1 MADTLTVQFF
11 GYMAP
16 QLSSH
21 YTTFD
26 DNQNVLI
33 YLNYFEIDNQM
44 LILLSPCPI
53 EYSQQSFIAFS
64 STIRPR
70 YRISQKLMIS
80 IDQFKS
86 IVSFNILLFGDLY
99 LTNKTQSQPFNARN
113 FQTFITPN
121 PLPQINILVVPGV
134 YSIHFDQIYE
144 FLESKLTQKN
154 EQIQPQSKF
163 DFLVYTTNPYRV
175 CNIQYQFDK
184 TTQLIDYFFYL
195 IDNQIYQDINE
206 IQQIFMQDTIK
217 GTLLDFLQGKN
228 QQPSAYFIQSI
239 RKNFNCN
246 AQDTKFYLLQQIKS
260 LNSIH
265 QNADFA
271 KIFCQNCEDENKC
284 TLLSSNIPQIYFA
297 GQSSLF
303 KYPLS
308 VKFMDLVCRTFSQ
321 LICQLFL
328 IANAQNA
335 TYLINRL
342 ANIDRIEEA
351 ISCPSFNPQR
361 NYQNLE
367 MLGDVVI
374 KYLTSAMLFEDPKY
388 KTENVLSSA
397 RVCLITNKH
406 LSVIYGQLKLNTMNF
421 KINSKKFLNHM
432 MMIINEQEDQ
442 KLSQKQ
448 QADIYEALCGAC
460 YIKNY
465 EFKDLMDFFKL
476 TNFQFKGKI
485 PQFYKGNPLIDFSI
499 NSQDRDTDNDY
510 PLKKQIQKRP
520 FSETLKFNQP
530 FEEFIDYLGCPL
542 NNIAEAMTVD
552 QFERLEF
559 FGDAILELLLIVNV
573 HKECEKVYYNQKQQQ
588 LCREGKITQKLLLCP
603 GMLHTAKISLLDSG
617 FMGTM
622 AIYHNFHQYARNLS
636 RETQNDIKKAL
647 TLLREDQFTDF
658 RRINQYSSQIPK
670 IMSDLW
676 ESVAACILVEYGWE
690 MVIKIYGEMYKPYIK
705 YFVDNI
711 SLIYDFCQS
720 SGNLKK

>member
-1 MADTLTVQFF
+1 MVDTPSIQFL
-11 GYMAP
+11 GYLAP
-16 QLSSH
+16 QLSSP
-21 YTTFD
+21 YKFFEEKET
-26 DNQNVLI
+26 VLI

-44 LILLSPCPI
+44 LILLSPCPL

-70 YRISQKLMIS
+70 YRVSQKLMVS
-80 IDQFKS
+80 LDQFKS

-99 LTNKTQSQPFNARN
+99 QTNKTQSQPFNARN
-113 FQTFITPN
+113 FQTFIAPN

-144 FLESKLTQKN
+144 FLESKLAQKN
-154 EQIQPQSKF
+154 QQIYPQPKF
-163 DFLVYTTNPYRV
+163 DILVYTTNPYRV

-195 IDNQIYQDINE
+195 IDNQIYSDINE
-206 IQQIFMQDTIK
+206 IQQIFMLDDIK
-217 GTLLDFLQGKN
+217 GTLLEFLSGRN
-228 QQPSAYFIQSI
+228 YPTSANFIQFI
-239 RKNFNCN
+239 RKNFSYN
-246 AQDTKFYLLQQIKS
+246 AQDTKFYILQQIKGF
-260 LNSIH
+260 NQIH
-265 QNADFA
+265 QNADYV
-271 KIFCQNCEDENKC
+271 KTFCQNCEDGNKC
-284 TLLSSNIPQIYFA
+284 TLLSSQNQQIYFA

-328 IANAQNA
+328 IANAQNV
-335 TYLINRL
+335 TYQLNRL
-342 ANIDRIEEA
+342 ANIDKIEEA

-388 KTENVLSSA
+388 KTENTLSSA
-397 RVCLITNKH
+397 RVRLITNKH
-406 LSVIYGQLKLNTMNF
+406 LSSIYGHLKLNIMNF
-421 KINSKKFLNHM
+421 KINSKKLLNHM
-432 MMIINEQEDQ
+432 MMIINEQEDS
-442 KLSQKQ
+442 KLSLKQ

-465 EFKDLMDFFKL
+465 QFKDLMDFFKL
-476 TNFQFKGKI
+476 TRFEFKGSV
-485 PQFYKGNPLIDFSI
+485 PQYYKGNPLIDFSV
-499 NSQDRDTDNDY
+499 NSQDLDHDNDY
-510 PLKKQIQKRP
+510 PLKKQIVKRP
-520 FSETLKFNQP
+520 FSETVKFDQP
-530 FEEFIDYLGCPL
+530 LEEFQDYLGCKL
-542 NNIAEAMTVD
+542 NFIAEAMTVD

-559 FGDAILELLLIVNV
+559 FGDAILELLVIVNV
-573 HKECEKVYYNQKQQQ
+573 HKECEKLYYNPRQQQ
-588 LCREGKITQKLLLCP
+588 LCREGKIPQKLLLCP

-622 AIYHNFHQYARNLS
+622 AIYHNFHQYARNLPK
-636 RETQNDIKKAL
+636 EIQNSITKAL
-647 TLLREDQFTDF
+647 GLLREDQFTDF
-658 RRINQYSSQIPK
+658 RRINQYSQYIPK

-676 ESVAACILVEYGWE
+676 ESVAACILAEYGWE
-690 MVIKIYGEMYKPYIK
+690 KVIEIYGEMYKPYIK
-705 YFVDNI
+705 YFVENI

-720 SGNLKK
+720 TGNVKS

>member
-1 MADTLTVQFF
+1 MADIPSVQFF
-11 GYMAP
+11 GQMPP
-16 QLSSH
+16 QISSH
-21 YTTFD
+21 YTTFE

-44 LILLSPCPI
+44 LILLSPSPI
-53 EYSQQSFIAFS
+53 EYSQQSFIVFS

-70 YRISQKLMIS
+70 YRVSQKLMIS

-99 LTNKTQSQPFNARN
+99 LTNKTQSQPINARN

-134 YSIHFDQIYE
+134 YSINFDQIYE
-144 FLESKLTQKN
+144 FLESKLALKN
-154 EQIQPQSKF
+154 ECIQPQPKY
-163 DFLVYTTNPYRV
+163 DILVYTTNPYRV
-175 CNIQYQFDK
+175 CNIQFQFDK
-184 TTQLIDYFFYL
+184 TTQLIDYFYYL
-195 IDNQIYQDINE
+195 IDNHIYQDINE
-206 IQQIFMQDTIK
+206 IQQIFLLDNIK

-228 QQPSAYFIQSI
+228 QQPSAYFIQLI
-239 RKNFNCN
+239 RKNFSYNT
-246 AQDTKFYLLQQIKS
+246 QDNKFYILQQIKGF
-260 LNSIH
+260 NQIH
-265 QNADFA
+265 QNADFV
-271 KIFCQNCEDENKC
+271 KIFCQNCEDGNKC
-284 TLLSSNIPQIYFA
+284 TLLSSNNQQIFFS

-308 VKFMDLVCRTFSQ
+308 IKFMDLVSRTFSH
-321 LICQLFL
+321 LICQLLF

-335 TYLINRL
+335 TYQIDRL

-374 KYLTSAMLFEDPKY
+374 KYLTSAMLFEDNTY
-388 KTENVLSSA
+388 KTENSLSSA
-397 RVCLITNKH
+397 RVRLITNKH
-406 LSVIYGQLKLNTMNF
+406 LSGIFGKLKLNTMNF

-432 MMIINEQEDQ
+432 MMIINEQEDP

-476 TNFQFKGKI
+476 TKFEFKGKVQ
-485 PQFYKGNPLIDFSI
+485 QFYNGNSLIDFSN
-499 NSQDRDTDNDY
+499 NSQDTDNDNDY

-520 FSETLKFNQP
+520 FTEILKFNQP
-530 FEEFIDYLGCPL
+530 FKEFEDYLGCQL

-559 FGDAILELLLIVNV
+559 FGDAILELLVIVNV
-573 HKECEKVYYNQKQQQ
+573 HKECEKVYYNSRQQQ
-588 LCREGKITQKLLLCP
+588 LCREGKINQKLLLCP
-603 GMLHTAKISLLDSG
+603 GMLHTAKISLLDRG

-622 AIYHNFHQYARNLS
+622 AMYHNFHQYARNLS
-636 RETQNDIKKAL
+636 RETQKDLNKAL
-647 TLLREDQFTDF
+647 KLLREDQFNDF
-658 RRINQYSSQIPK
+658 RKINQYSLQIPK

-676 ESVAACILVEYGWE
+676 ESVAACILVEHGWE
-690 MVIKIYGEMYKPYIK
+690 MVVKIYGELYKPYIK

-711 SLIYDFCQS
+711 SLIYDFYQS
-720 SGNLKK
+720 SGSLKS